1 MKRPVSLAGPESVAV
16 PPWIPSITGF
26 PLFKSRA
33 SSSAVVKSWV
43 GGPPPRTRYMTFFF
57 FIAKISTD
65 NKMSA
70 NMSPMF
76 SANKSLTSL
85 QNILVFNRD
94 LLPSPF
100 LARHVCSL
108 RGIDRYK

>member
-43 GGPPPRTRYMTFFF
+43 GGPPPIPDMTFFF
-57 FIAKISTD
+57 IIAKISTD

-76 SANKSLTSL
+76 STNKSLTSL
-85 QNILVFNRD
+85 QNILVFNLD